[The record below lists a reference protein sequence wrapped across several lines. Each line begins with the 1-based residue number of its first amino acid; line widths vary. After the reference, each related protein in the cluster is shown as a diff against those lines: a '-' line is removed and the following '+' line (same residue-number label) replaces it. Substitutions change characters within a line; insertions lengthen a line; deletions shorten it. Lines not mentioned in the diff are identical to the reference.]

1 MKSEELFKFNLY
13 AIKQPRVPEKSFKT
27 IVSWVISNNAK
38 KKKKIVVGATIVT
51 CLHFLLSSKPSFR
64 QKHYLK
70 HIKSILNLQNHHI
83 K

>member
-38 KKKKIVVGATIVT
+38 KKKK
-51 CLHFLLSSKPSFR
+51 
-64 QKHYLK
+64 
-70 HIKSILNLQNHHI
+70 
-83 K
+83 